1 MYFILNMQNE
11 CEIFWKLHLNFHGF
25 EFSDSRFSR
34 NFMRRNQYGIKNQK
48 LFHKHFDHSFSTYA
62 FSIMYQLKFS
72 GKMHV

>member
-11 CEIFWKLHLNFHGF
+11 CEIFWKMRLNFHGF

-48 LFHKHFDHSFSTYA
+48 LFHKNFDHTFTLRYGSTGCGV
-62 FSIMYQLKFS
+62 FKQ
-72 GKMHV
+72 GVQN